1 MTPTDEPTTPPKVL
15 NLRHL
20 CVWPAHIAV
29 DTRNIEALRTIPK
42 EDLLFTDSDGE
53 TALHY
58 AAINDDTEI
67 CKILI
72 KRNIDIVNIK
82 DVENKTAY
90 DWACFLREY
99 NDEDGSHIKTCDF
112 LKKYN

>member
-1 MTPTDEPTTPPKVL
+1 MTPTDETNQLYNGHIELSPGATD
-15 NLRHL
+15 
-20 CVWPAHIAV
+20 AHIAV
-29 DTRNIEALRTIPK
+29 ETRNIEALRTIPK
-42 EDLLFTDSDGE
+42 EELLFTDSDGE

-72 KRNIDIVNIK
+72 NRNIDIVYIK

-90 DWACFLREY
+90 DWVMEY
-99 NDEDGSHIKTCDF
+99 NEEYKCHIKTCEF
-112 LKKYN
+112 LKKFT